1 MSKQFSGVRS
11 IYITPADTSIP
22 EIVLLDQLSTDTT
35 ITQEVIEVE
44 STTGAKYGGQ
54 TWTLEATSFKSNNQA
69 TIDQLKAW
77 SETDTR
83 VIMAIELVDG
93 VLLWNQPTNVG
104 QFQMNFAM
112 NARDGLNKIYMK
124 AQSIGAYPHVI
135 HAKNIIKAIAKYPT
149 TKRVETGVYTP
160 INEITAWAPD
170 KWDNGGTYQGRGGGA
185 SVNAVQVFWPFV
197 GADLTVSENSGN
209 DVGREIQVSYL
220 DVNQNQNGQDSMMFN
235 TGTAGDRL
243 SFNTITPVGT
253 KYIVVSLFGNTPF
266 TEIAIR
272 NDGSK
277 NFINY

>member
-11 IYITPADTSIP
+11 IYITPADTSVAQ
-22 EIVLLDQLSTDTT
+22 IVLLDQLSTDTT

-44 STTGAKYGGQ
+44 STTGTKYGGQ

-69 TIDQLKAW
+69 TIDQLRAW

-83 VIMAIELVDG
+83 VIMAIELIDG
-93 VLLWNQPTNVG
+93 VVLWNQPTNVG

-149 TKRVETGVYTP
+149 TKKVETGFYTP
-160 INEITAWAPD
+160 INEIIGVTD
-170 KWDNGGTYQGRGGGA
+170 KWTNGGSYSTRGGGS

-197 GADLTVSENSGN
+197 GAELTVSEVA
-209 DVGREIQVSYL
+209 VGDNLREIQVSYL
-220 DVNQNQNGQDSMMFN
+220 DAGSNQNGQDDMMFN
-235 TGTAGDRL
+235 TGSQGDRI
-243 SFNTITPVGT
+243 SFNTVTPAGT
-253 KYIVVSLFGNTPF
+253 KYIVVSFLGNTKF
-266 TEIAIR
+266 EEIAIR